1 LSRRIAHLPTKSF
14 GGNAAWL
21 ILNTIAHN
29 LTRWTARL
37 GLGLT
42 RVTAKTVRR
51 KIYTVGGRSLT
62 RTARRLQPAPAPR
75 LALGRRPAERTG
87 PHPRPAAPA
96 G

>member
-37 GLGLT
+37 GLGLA

-51 KIYTVGGRSLT
+51 KIYTVGGGLPAPPGGCT
-62 RTARRLQPAPAPR
+62 RTCPAP
-75 LALGRRPAERTG
+75 G
-87 PHPRPAAPA
+87 PRPAPC
-96 G
+96 